1 MLRYVLSAGLLAAMV
16 GSADAAPKCSPGKI
30 YRVSKK
36 VCVDK
41 TAALR
46 DGVISPR
53 QKAAVTRKAAK
64 RTALQKYQA
73 DRARVERPTASQ
85 APEAEQQDA
94 GERERHTP
102 RIIVPPARKVIGWAM
117 SPFGALVDPWNADFS
132 APPEARLSPR
142 FSTEN

>member
-46 DGVISPR
+46 DGVVTPR

-64 RTALQKYQA
+64 RATLQRYQVS
-73 DRARVERPTASQ
+73 RAKVERPAAK
-85 APEAEQQDA
+85 APEVEQPDA